1 MIESPFAPVSQP
13 WPAAASTGF
22 GWPGGQLHLAAAG
35 ISPTQLLAAP
45 AGIPDGGYSVP
56 ALLAAVA
63 VRRGRPLGP
72 TNDQE
77 IEDFLYDALELFQ
90 GTGDVEVRVEGG
102 RVTLSGTVQHK
113 RLKRDVGE
121 VAWGLPSVN
130 DVQNNL
136 TMATRRRSRASA
148 RDGEQPQPS
157 AVRKQ
162 A

>member
-1 MIESPFAPVSQP
+1 MIETPYPPVTPP

-22 GWPGGQLHLAAAG
+22 GWPSPLHMAAAG
-35 ISPTQLLAAP
+35 ISPTQLLAAT

-56 ALLAAVA
+56 ALLATVA
-63 VRRGRPLGP
+63 VRRGKPLGP

-102 RVTLSGTVQHK
+102 RVTLSGTVPHK

-121 VAWGLPSVN
+121 VAWGLPSIN

-136 TMATRRRSRASA
+136 TMATRRRSRASG
-148 RDGEQPQPS
+148 REGEQTQPS

>member
-1 MIESPFAPVSQP
+1 MIESPYAPVSQP

-22 GWPGGQLHLAAAG
+22 GWPGGPLHLAAAG
-35 ISPTQLLAAP
+35 ISPTQLLAPP

-56 ALLAAVA
+56 ALL
-63 VRRGRPLGP
+63 
-72 TNDQE
+72 
-77 IEDFLYDALELFQ
+77 EDFLYDALELFQ

-102 RVTLSGTVQHK
+102 RVSVSGTVQHK
-113 RLKRDVGE
+113 RLKRDIGE

-136 TMATRRRSRASA
+136 SRTTRRRSRASC
-148 RDGEQPQPS
+148 REGEQPQPS
-157 AVRKQ
+157 AVRIQ